1 MKRSRAWGIFSG
13 AIVSVVVIA
22 LGWDAAFASLLV
34 SSGVMYAG
42 L

>member
-1 MKRSRAWGIFSG
+1 MKHPRIWGLFSG
-13 AIVSVVVIA
+13 TIISVAVIA